1 MASKLKTVQI
11 AHASYRYVDPD
22 GRERIALRGE
32 TVDIDPDAYDQ
43 HLPMGAF
50 VEEAPEDEEKDGT
63 PVRSASKADWVAY
76 ATDEARGDD
85 RLTPEDADA
94 ATRDELAE
102 RYLGAKE

>member
-32 TVDIDPDAYDQ
+32 TVDIDPDAYDL
-43 HLPMGAF
+43 HSPMGAF
-50 VEEAPEDEEKDGT
+50 VEETPEGEDGAPA
-63 PVRSASKADWVAY
+63 RSASKADWVAY
-76 ATDEARGDD
+76 ATDDARGDD
-85 RLTPEDADA
+85 RLSSEDADA

-102 RYLGAKE
+102 RFLGAKE